1 MLLKKS
7 CPNDNFKDGTCSTCK
22 NNNFTDNTC
31 SKCKNDNFTD
41 NTCSKCKND
50 NFKDNT
56 CSTCINDNFKDATC
70 KTCKNDNFKDDG
82 TCSTCINDNFKDDG
96 TCSECKDGFKGTKC
110 NLKETVCDKNT
121 PCAPEPGKQVTT
133 FRPGIT
139 DILDERLY
147 DEVADY
153 LTENNHKSWFQYMTP
168 DALKTYGGRVY
179 DDTDLEIKYLN
190 SPWTLYELVD

>member
-1 MLLKKS
+1 MDPDKRRKIYIFLGIFLFFCVIGIITALLLKKS

-31 SKCKNDNFTD
+31 SKCKNDNF
-41 NTCSKCKND
+41 
-50 NFKDNT
+50 KDN
-56 CSTCINDNFKDATC
+56 
-70 KTCKNDNFKDDG
+70 